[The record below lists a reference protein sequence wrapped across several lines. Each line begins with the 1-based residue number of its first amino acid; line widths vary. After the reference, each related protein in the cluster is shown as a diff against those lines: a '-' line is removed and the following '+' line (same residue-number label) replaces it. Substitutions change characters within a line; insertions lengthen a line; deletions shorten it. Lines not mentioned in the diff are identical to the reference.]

1 MILNVKFEKII
12 LMINSKELPMIL
24 RITQKPNISDVIK
37 PTINIIAIKILI
49 INVIDFCYI
58 FFFKISL
65 RMSQFLV
72 KNTPNAI
79 PAKIL

>member
-49 INVIDFCYI
+49 INVIDFGYI
-58 FFFKISL
+58 FFFRISL

>member
-1 MILNVKFEKII
+1 
-12 LMINSKELPMIL
+12 MINSKELPMIL

-37 PTINIIAIKILI
+37 PTIKIIAIKILI
-49 INVIDFCYI
+49 INVIDFGYI

-72 KNTPNAI
+72 MNTPNAI
-79 PAKIL
+79 PAKILKS

>member
-49 INVIDFCYI
+49 INVIDFSYI

>member
-49 INVIDFCYI
+49 INVIDFGYI